1 MMRIGTD
8 YTEFSH
14 TKAIAFLKTSFDL
27 SLGIPSSEGL
37 NQQCVQAMIAG
48 AMALSA

>member
-8 YTEFSH
+8 YAEFSH
-14 TKAIAFLKTSFDL
+14 TKATNFLKTSFDL
-27 SLGIPSSEGL
+27 SLGIPPSEGL
-37 NQQCVQAMIAG
+37 NQERVQAMIAG